1 MSTRF
6 RARQTESF
14 RLRRITLRLRI
25 TGPYYPTR
33 PLAGPPVD
41 TMPGSYAQVFSYGI
55 YGIDAYRVSV
65 EVDISRGTDDGS
77 IFQIVGLPEGA
88 VRESRERVRSAVGNA
103 GFWFPA
109 GRITAN
115 LAPADIKKD
124 GVAFDLPLAL
134 GILAANDALVADLLG
149 DYAVAGELGL
159 SGEVRP
165 LRGALPLALGA
176 KADHMRGLILPAANA
191 AEAAVVGD
199 LEVIGVTTLA
209 EAVQFLGGEADL
221 EPTRTD
227 PDEVFS
233 RAAKFDVDLAEVRG
247 QQNAKRALEVAAAGG
262 HNLLMIG
269 PPGSG
274 KTMLARRLPSIL
286 PAMIF
291 DESIEV
297 TKIYSIAGLVGP
309 EGLISAR
316 PFRTPHHTISDVALV
331 GGGVIPRPGEV
342 SLADRGVLFLDE
354 MPEFPRSVLEAL
366 RQPLEDGVITVTRSA
381 MTCQFPA
388 RFILCGSMN
397 PCPCG
402 YLTDPDHECRC
413 RPNDIQRYHAKLS
426 GPLLDRIDI
435 HIEVPAVK
443 YQQLT
448 RGEPGESTA
457 TVRERV
463 QRARDRQLE
472 RFGSSNGT
480 LCNAHMS
487 RKQLQAY
494 CALDNETLEMLENAM
509 RTLGLS
515 ARAYDRILKVARTIA
530 DLEGDETIGAA
541 AISEA
546 INYRTLDRD
555 TWKKL

>member
-1 MSTRF
+1 
-6 RARQTESF
+6 
-14 RLRRITLRLRI
+14 
-25 TGPYYPTR
+25 
-33 PLAGPPVD
+33 
-41 TMPGSYAQVFSYGI
+41 MPGAFAQVFSYGI

-65 EVDISRGTDDGS
+65 EVDIARGSDDPS
-77 IFQIVGLPEGA
+77 AFQVVGLPEGA
-88 VRESRERVRSAVGNA
+88 VRESRDRVRAAVGNA
-103 GFWFPA
+103 GFWFPS

-115 LAPADIKKD
+115 LAPADIRKE
-124 GVAFDLPLAL
+124 GVAFDLPLAV
-134 GILAANDALVADLLG
+134 GILAANEGVIHDRLG
-149 DYAVAGELGL
+149 DYALAGELGL

-176 KADHMRGLILPAANA
+176 KTDRMKGLILPSANA
-191 AEAAVVGD
+191 PEAAVVGELD
-199 LEVIGVTTLA
+199 VIGVESLA
-209 EAVQFLGGEADL
+209 EAVEFLGGESDL
-221 EPTRTD
+221 APTRTN
-227 PDEVFS
+227 PAEVFAE
-233 RAAKFDVDLAEVRG
+233 AARFDVDMSEVRG

-262 HNLLMIG
+262 HNVLMIG

-286 PAMIF
+286 PAMVF

-309 EGLISAR
+309 EGLIASR

-402 YLTDPDHECRC
+402 YMTDPDHDCRC
-413 RPNDIQRYHAKLS
+413 RPNDIQRYHSKLS

-448 RGEPGESTA
+448 RGEPGEPTSS
-457 TVRERV
+457 VRERV
-463 QRARDRQLE
+463 QSARDRQIH
-472 RFGSSNGT
+472 RFGSGNGV

-487 RKQLQAY
+487 RKQLHEY
-494 CALDNETLEMLENAM
+494 CRLDAATLEMLETAM
-509 RTLGLS
+509 RNLKLS

-530 DLEGDETIGAA
+530 DLEGEDAIGPAA
-541 AISEA
+541 VSEA

>member
-1 MSTRF
+1 
-6 RARQTESF
+6 
-14 RLRRITLRLRI
+14 
-25 TGPYYPTR
+25 
-33 PLAGPPVD
+33 
-41 TMPGSYAQVFSYGI
+41 MPGSYAQVFSYGI

-65 EVDISRGTDDGS
+65 ELDIGRGAEDQPA
-77 IFQIVGLPEGA
+77 FQIVGLPEGA
-88 VRESRERVRSAVGNA
+88 VRESRDRVRSAIGNA
-103 GFWFPA
+103 GFWFPS

-115 LAPADIKKD
+115 LAPADIRKE

-134 GILAANDALVADLLG
+134 GILSANGVMESGRLA
-149 DYAVAGELGL
+149 DYAVVGELGL

-191 AEAAVVGD
+191 TEASVVGGID
-199 LEVIGVTTLA
+199 VIGVTTLA
-209 EAVQFLGGEADL
+209 EAAQFLSGESAL

-227 PDEVFS
+227 PREVFS
-233 RAAKFDVDLAEVRG
+233 AAAHFDVDMAEVRG
-247 QQNAKRALEVAAAGG
+247 QQSAKRALEVAAAGG

-286 PAMIF
+286 PTMIF

-309 EGLISAR
+309 EGLIAVR

-435 HIEVPAVK
+435 HVEVPAVK

-448 RGEPGESTA
+448 RGEPGEPT
-457 TVRERV
+457 TVVRERV

-472 RFGSSNGT
+472 RFGRENGT

-487 RKQLQAY
+487 RKLLQAH
-494 CALDNETLEMLENAM
+494 CGLDSATLELLETAM
-509 RTLGLS
+509 RNMGLS

-530 DLEGDETIGAA
+530 DLEGEDSIGPA

-546 INYRTLDRD
+546 ITYRSLDRD
-555 TWKKL
+555 IWKKL